1 MKKAAIRRVIIYMLV
16 FSLTFTSVS
25 AAVVRPV
32 EVQASAGVMEGW
44 EVFIGILSSLG
55 FFASNSSAGQT
66 YYDQFI
72 NYISGT
78 SDFGVSVYSMFSSL
92 PDDLVNN
99 GVDQAT
105 AKQMC
110 TCLANAL
117 INIFDRNLL
126 TGDNDFNSSYEYR
139 VNGNVVGTI
148 SIELNNGHL
157 KMVETFSDIKYLIVF
172 ECDPKKFVKNQKLSF
187 TLAEGKIQ
195 LVDKEA
201 VEETIKTYSLN
212 LVNFLKTVVFDWINA
227 KTKVFS
233 KNKIFVENDML
244 SLPTPVDSTFSEQVS
259 LKSKLTTQ
267 LLLLSHNFYEA
278 YGLGDLASVAAT
290 KFTALSDGYI
300 NAVMNM
306 SRYKVPDSYLMTI
319 MCEFQEPSIA
329 FYFTEDLSNY
339 SLVFN
344 GSNMNKVDSS
354 GAFSLI
360 NNYGV
365 AAYLGKSDAAVFNCT
380 KLQSAFDFK
389 AIPFED
395 YIDINDTCYFYYIV
409 DFDMANYYSSI
420 ANYEK
425 KISFLDEAKDYL
437 IYGATDYASNVD
449 SDVYVPDAGTYD
461 DIVNGI
467 ENASTS
473 EELDSALNA
482 AQEANV
488 KASETVKD
496 EANSSGSSSTASD
509 ILQKILDAIIA
520 VNNSVTTR
528 LPLDL
533 SSIISSFA
541 GTADVIG
548 DIDKLLNQKLP
559 VIGSMAD
566 VVSGSLPSI
575 NDIKDWA
582 EKVATPSIDSIADS
596 GKQALIAIDNLGD
609 KVVDAVAPISI
620 LDKLDGTIDNLA
632 QDNAK
637 LLDNVEKV
645 INGEKTLTVSVS
657 SSEPEPND
665 EDDFN
670 LPVFSWLW
678 LLFTIL
684 SQILKLF
691 YHCLRFLFVIHSVEA
706 YPYFIEDTEIID
718 GLNFM
723 KSICIKGNL
732 INVSL
737 YDFLFFLVRIV
748 LLFSIIK
755 VIRKVVEKLN

>member
-78 SDFGVSVYSMFSSL
+78 SDFGASVYSMFSSL

-195 LVDKEA
+195 LVDKEV

-319 MCEFQEPSIA
+319 MCKFQEPSIT

-354 GAFSLI
+354 GVFSSI

-365 AAYLGKSDAAVFNCT
+365 AAYLSKSDAAVFNCT

-437 IYGATDYASNVD
+437 IYGATDYASDVD

-488 KASETVKD
+488 KASE
-496 EANSSGSSSTASD
+496 SSGSSSTASD
-509 ILQKILDAIIA
+509 ILQKILDAVIA

-582 EKVATPSIDSIADS
+582 EKVATPNLDSIADS
-596 GKQALIAIDNLGD
+596 GKQTLAAIDNWGD

-620 LDKLDGTIDNLA
+620 LNKLDGTIDNIAL
-632 QDNAK
+632 DNSK
-637 LLDNVEKV
+637 LLENIEKAV
-645 INGEKTLTVSVS
+645 NGEKALTVSVAPS
-657 SSEPEPND
+657 VSEPEQQ
-665 EDDFN
+665 DDFN
-670 LPVFSWLW
+670 LGFFNLLYLLFLILFKIIMIFCHCLE
-678 LLFTIL
+678 LLFTIYKVK
-684 SQILKLF
+684 S
-691 YHCLRFLFVIHSVEA
+691 
-706 YPYFIEDTEIID
+706 YPYFLNNGMIQGIEWLKNVKIT
-718 GLNFM
+718 GQL
-723 KSICIKGNL
+723 L
-732 INVSL
+732 NVSL
-737 YDFLFFLVRIV
+737 FDFLYVLVRIV
-748 LLFSIIK
+748 LVFS
-755 VIRKVVEKLN
+755 VVRLIRHYTDKLK

>member
-44 EVFIGILSSLG
+44 EIFIGILSSLG
-55 FFASNSSAGQT
+55 FFSSSSSAGQT
-66 YYDQFI
+66 YYDEFMNWVNETTNFEDQ
-72 NYISGT
+72 
-78 SDFGVSVYSMFSSL
+78 VYSMFPTLSN
-92 PDDLVNN
+92 DLVEQ
-99 GVDQAT
+99 GVEQVT
-105 AKQMC
+105 ANYMQLSLMRSIVK
-110 TCLANAL
+110 LFDAGVF
-117 INIFDRNLL
+117 INS
-126 TGDNDFNSSYEYR
+126 NDISSNFTYNDVCVVTYEF
-139 VNGNVVGTI
+139 V
-148 SIELNNGHL
+148 SGHL
-157 KMVETFSDIKYLIVF
+157 RMVETYDNVNTVIVF
-172 ECDPKKFVKNQKLSF
+172 ECDVNKFVSGRKLSF
-187 TLAEGKIQ
+187 SLAEGKIQ

-201 VEETIKTYSLN
+201 VEETIKTYTLN

-233 KNKIFVENDML
+233 KNKIFVENDIL
-244 SLPTPVDSTFSEQVS
+244 SLPTPVDSTFLEQAS

-300 NAVMNM
+300 NAVINR

-319 MCEFQEPSIA
+319 MCKFQEPSIA

-354 GAFSLI
+354 GVFSSI

-437 IYGATDYASNVD
+437 IYGASDYASDVD
-449 SDVYVPDAGTYD
+449 SDVYIPDAKTYD
-461 DIVNGI
+461 NIVNGI

-473 EELDSALNA
+473 DELDSALNA

-496 EANSSGSSSTASD
+496 EADSSGSSSTASG
-509 ILQKILDAIIA
+509 ILEKILNAIIS

-582 EKVATPSIDSIADS
+582 EKVAAPNLDSIADS
-596 GKQALIAIDNLGD
+596 GKQTLAAIDNWGD

-620 LDKLDGTIDNLA
+620 LNKLDGTIDNIAL
-632 QDNAK
+632 DNSK
-637 LLDNVEKV
+637 LLENIEKV
-645 INGEKTLTVSVS
+645 VNGEKALTVSVAPS
-657 SSEPEPND
+657 VSQPEQQ
-665 EDDFN
+665 DDFN
-670 LPVFSWLW
+670 LGFFNLLYLLFLILFKIIMIFCHCLE
-678 LLFTIL
+678 LLFTIYKVK
-684 SQILKLF
+684 S
-691 YHCLRFLFVIHSVEA
+691 
-706 YPYFIEDTEIID
+706 YPYFLNDGMIQGIEWLKNVKIT
-718 GLNFM
+718 GQL
-723 KSICIKGNL
+723 L
-732 INVSL
+732 NVSL
-737 YDFLFFLVRIV
+737 FDFLYVLVRIV
-748 LLFSIIK
+748 LVFS
-755 VIRKVVEKLN
+755 VVRLIRHYTDKLK